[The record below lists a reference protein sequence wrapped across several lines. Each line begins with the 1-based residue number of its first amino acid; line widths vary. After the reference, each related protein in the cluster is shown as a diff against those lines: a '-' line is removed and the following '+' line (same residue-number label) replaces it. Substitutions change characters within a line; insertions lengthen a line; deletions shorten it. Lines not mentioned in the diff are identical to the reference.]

1 LKLSSKKDITDQ
13 VISALPAPEVIEDAV
28 VRLVLE
34 HPRTWAPL
42 IDDRAIHEYAS
53 NAFEFHFVKCPQM
66 DERIRLPQD
75 QTMGD
80 LTPIE
85 LLGKY
90 WQASH
95 TPEEDVAA
103 LQELATVIL
112 QEEGEEEVE
121 EVTDAEDEEG
131 VEAEALGGAG

>member
-1 LKLSSKKDITDQ
+1 
-13 VISALPAPEVIEDAV
+13 
-28 VRLVLE
+28 
-34 HPRTWAPL
+34 
-42 IDDRAIHEYAS
+42 
-53 NAFEFHFVKCPQM
+53 
-66 DERIRLPQD
+66 
-75 QTMGD
+75 MGD